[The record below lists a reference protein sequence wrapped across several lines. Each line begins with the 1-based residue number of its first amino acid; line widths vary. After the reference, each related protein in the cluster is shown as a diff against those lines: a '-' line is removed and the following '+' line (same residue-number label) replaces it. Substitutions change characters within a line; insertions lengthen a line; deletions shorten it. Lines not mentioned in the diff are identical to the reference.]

1 VFGAL
6 ARKEIANNPA
16 LGGRGMAN
24 WGFWLSITGLAAWVV
39 LIVVLVTVGT
49 SNSS

>member
-1 VFGAL
+1 
-6 ARKEIANNPA
+6 
-16 LGGRGMAN
+16 MAN

-39 LIVVLVTVGT
+39 LIIVLVAVGT